1 MTSQPSANSATTGR
15 RWLAF
20 GLIAAAVIWLLVNA
34 PVEGRVLLVLTPDHG
49 ITVAD
54 LPSFAAII
62 VAGLI
67 LLSS

>member
-1 MTSQPSANSATTGR
+1 
-15 RWLAF
+15 LAF

-54 LPSFAAII
+54 LPSFAAIV

-67 LLSS
+67 LVSS

>member
-1 MTSQPSANSATTGR
+1 
-15 RWLAF
+15 LAF
-20 GLIAAAVIWLLVNA
+20 GLVAAAVIWLLVNA

-54 LPSFAAII
+54 LQSFAAII

-67 LLSS
+67 LLFS